1 MRSDKQKTMKIQQI
15 RNATLKI
22 QYGSFTIL
30 LDPWLQDKNAGPSF
44 LAVKPERNGVRSP
57 LDDLPL
63 LPTEILSDV
72 DFCLVTHIHPDH
84 FTADY
89 LPQNIPVLVQNDADK
104 KLVADMGFRNV
115 TAFTTPEIRMGNIVI
130 TKVPA
135 RHGDTPEAMVR
146 MGESSGYVLQSEG
159 KTLYLAGDTVYFD
172 GVEQVIETFRPDVI
186 VLNCCEATIPIGRLV
201 MGLADVEA
209 VCRKAP
215 NAAIIAT
222 HLDSVNHALLS
233 SDDVRVFA
241 ARKHL
246 TQIHVPA
253 NGEWIML
260 S

>member
-1 MRSDKQKTMKIQQI
+1 M
-15 RNATLKI
+15 N
-22 QYGSFTIL
+22 
-30 LDPWLQDKNAGPSF
+30 
-44 LAVKPERNGVRSP
+44 
-57 LDDLPL
+57 
-63 LPTEILSDV
+63 
-72 DFCLVTHIHPDH
+72 
-84 FTADY
+84 
-89 LPQNIPVLVQNDADK
+89 K

-233 SDDVRVFA
+233 SDDVRAFA

-260 S
+260 T